1 MENVNNQWLDLYSGV
16 VDQKTSINPVPIPPA
31 AGSKNDGVAT
41 LDKPR
46 SIAAN
51 ISQPENNLYTINDR
65 DIKILRDAASSSNR
79 IDNLDLRGVINK
91 AEATYPG
98 GLKELIEHVN
108 KQYGD
113 KLVFIGDKDIETLRN
128 GTDIAKMHEILE
140 RANKQAIGIQQLT
153 MKLESSEPKLPHI
166 FMDYAKRRFE
176 IREEY
181 HPFAASLFPYS
192 FHGTQSKSLPEIK
205 NILDTCTE
213 TGQQEGLLSYT
224 SPKGKSFL
232 TLALAGEKNK
242 DKPGIFDNTAL
253 KYLLEKAT
261 EKLTEGE
268 LQRIL
273 LQSTEKGNPFVIAV
287 RQNNIEAAGLILD
300 TAEKH
305 LSPEN
310 LKITMERM
318 LLTHDKWYMPLRK
331 ALENGSDELVTLILD
346 KAEKYLSSDKLK
358 EMFTWTE
365 PSLGG
370 GRNNIV
376 ACGILERLIDEKVY
390 NKLGSEAYEK
400 AHDGQFT
407 LVGRV
412 LDSKAA
418 EILEP
423 DVIKEILNDALGK
436 FRKVPGLFL
445 GEKSFKPIYERLE
458 LLNSKS

>member
-1 MENVNNQWLDLYSGV
+1 M
-16 VDQKTSINPVPIPPA
+16 
-31 AGSKNDGVAT
+31 
-41 LDKPR
+41 
-46 SIAAN
+46 
-51 ISQPENNLYTINDR
+51 
-65 DIKILRDAASSSNR
+65 
-79 IDNLDLRGVINK
+79 
-91 AEATYPG
+91 
-98 GLKELIEHVN
+98 IEHVN

-113 KLVFIGDKDIETLRN
+113 GLVFIGDKDIETLRN

-140 RANKQAIGIQQLT
+140 RAKKQAIGIQQLT

-192 FHGTQSKSLPEIK
+192 LHEPQSKSLPEIK
-205 NILDTCTE
+205 NILNTCTE
-213 TGQQEGLLSYT
+213 TGQQEGLLSYI
-224 SPKGKSFL
+224 SPNGKSFL

-273 LQSTEKGNPFVIAV
+273 LQSTEQGNPFVIAV

-318 LLTHDKWYMPLRK
+318 LLTDDKWYMPLRK

-346 KAEKYLSSDKLK
+346 KAEKYLSLDKLK

-370 GRNNIV
+370 GYERNNIV
-376 ACGILERLIDEKVY
+376 ACGILERLADKKIYKE
-390 NKLGSEAYEK
+390 LGSEAHKK
-400 AHDGQFT
+400 AHDRQFT
-407 LVGRV
+407 SVGRV

-423 DVIKEILNDALGK
+423 DVIKEILNDALGR
-436 FRKVPGLFL
+436 FRRVPGLFF
-445 GEKSFKPIYERLE
+445 GEKSFKPIYERL
-458 LLNSKS
+458 NSKS